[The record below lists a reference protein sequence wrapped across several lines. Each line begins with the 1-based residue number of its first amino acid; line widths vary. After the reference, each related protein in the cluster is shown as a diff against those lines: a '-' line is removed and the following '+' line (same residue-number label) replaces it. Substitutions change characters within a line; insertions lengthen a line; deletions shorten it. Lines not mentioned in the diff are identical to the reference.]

1 MSDELTQAPT
11 PSPPDQPATVP
22 PAPADIGFEIG
33 EEIARGGMGTIHRGR
48 DRALDREVAIK
59 ILQDRYPAGSIT
71 ARRFVDEARITGQLQ
86 HPGIPPIHHVGT
98 LPDGRPFLAMKL
110 VKGRT
115 LDEILK
121 ERDGTNKLAVFEAV
135 CQAVGY
141 AHAHKVI
148 HRDLKPANVMVGN
161 FSEVQVMDW
170 GLAKVLDRPEA
181 RMIAEDPNATTAL
194 GTAIRRSSDSTDD
207 VTQDGDVLGTPA
219 YMPPEQAIGAI
230 DDVDARSDVF
240 GLGAILCTILTGQPP
255 FVGGDAKST
264 RQLAAKGKL
273 DDAFAR
279 LDVCGADPE
288 WIALAKRCLSSEK
301 ADRPADAN
309 VVAAEAARL
318 RADAEERAKRAELER
333 ERARV
338 QAEELRK
345 RRRVQ
350 TALAAAVALLLFGA
364 GAVAWW
370 LDHQAEQRKAEAL
383 RRELEDQ
390 QRRTANAAAV
400 AALLERGEGA
410 LRRDDL
416 ETAALAIDQAKR
428 LAAEGGADE
437 HEQRLGR
444 LGADVTFLRD
454 LIAIDEYRWTPDRNT
469 GFMPARDLVIERFVV
484 ALSKLGLL
492 PRPDRSEAIAAR
504 LADSPLRDRVVD
516 IYDRMLWVNREAAV
530 AAVLAKVD
538 PSPYRDRFRAAIV
551 ADDKTT
557 LAAMIERPEFLD
569 QPAGFVGIAAWASPV
584 PEPIRRDIV
593 NRVVLRW
600 PNNPAVLV
608 NAGYLFPTNR
618 RTGADERLR
627 WFQAA
632 LAAHP
637 NNIYPLNGIGLA
649 LHHRGDYD
657 DAILYFRE
665 AIRQAPKNT
674 ISWNNLGISQR
685 ELGLY
690 DEARKSF
697 EESIRLDPTYANPR
711 RNLGTLAQK
720 TGDLVSARA
729 YFEDSLRHNPNYAI
743 AHVDLAIIDRAEG
756 HLERARERMANAL
769 KLEPELALAHMN
781 LGYICVDMR
790 DYDGALAAFRK
801 AADLDPANYSY
812 IAFRGYV
819 LLRRDGPAAAIDS
832 YKEAV
837 RVGPNNEQNWIALAN
852 AQRDS
857 GRLSDALA
865 TYREAIERY
874 PDNIHFHNNLGALL
888 RDAGQLD
895 EAMRCFQHAHRLNP
909 RAGIPIRNIGSIHLR
924 RNERDQGIAKFREAL
939 SVEPHYHQARLDLAY
954 QLRLQ
959 GKLDEATT
967 ETETVLRSSPGNTT
981 AWIDLGFTWKARQH
995 PDRALACF
1003 FEATRINTRYAP
1015 PWYNLGDLRQAQG
1028 DLLGAMRCFEQAIER
1043 DARHAAALNSLAWI
1057 LAAGPLEFR
1066 DAKRAIELAT
1076 RACEASR
1083 WNDPNHIDTL
1093 AVAHAATGDF
1103 AKAIELQNRA
1113 LDFPNIEMRGGPQMR
1128 KQRDLFQQGQ
1138 PYTEPT
1144 LQHARPELAPMPR
1157 EMMGR

>member
-1 MSDELTQAPT
+1 MSDDLTQAPT
-11 PSPPDQPATVP
+11 PSPSDAPATQS
-22 PAPADIGFEIG
+22 PAPADTGYEIG
-33 EEIARGGMGTIHRGR
+33 IEIARGGMGTIHRGR

-59 ILQDRYPAGSIT
+59 ILQDRYPSGSLT

-121 ERDGTNKLAVFEAV
+121 ERDGTNRLAVFEAV

-141 AHAHKVI
+141 AHAHRVI
-148 HRDLKPANVMVGN
+148 HRDLKPANVMVGS

-181 RMIAEDPNATTAL
+181 RIVAEDPNATTAL
-194 GTAIRRSSDSTDD
+194 GTAIRRSADSTDD

-240 GLGAILCTILTGQPP
+240 GLGAILCAILTGQPP

-264 RQLAAKGKL
+264 RQMAAKGKL

-279 LDVCGADPE
+279 LDRSGADPE

-350 TALAAAVALLLFGA
+350 AALAGAVALLLFAGGA
-364 GAVAWW
+364 FAWW

-383 RRELEDQ
+383 RKELEDQ
-390 QRRTANAAAV
+390 QRKSANAAAV

-428 LAAEGGADE
+428 LMAEGGAEE
-437 HEQRLGR
+437 HERRLGR
-444 LGADVTFLRD
+444 LGADVMFLRD
-454 LIAIDEYRWTPDRNT
+454 LIAIDEFRWTPDRDT
-469 GFMPARDLVIERFVV
+469 GFMPSKELVIERFVV

-492 PRPDRSEAIAAR
+492 PMPDRGEAISAR

-516 IYDRMLWVNREAAV
+516 IYERMLWVYREADV
-530 AAVLAKVD
+530 ATVLAKVD
-538 PSPYRDRFRAAIV
+538 PDPYRDRFRAAIV
-551 ADDKTT
+551 ANDSKAI
-557 LAAMIERPEFLD
+557 AAMIERPEFLE
-569 QPAGFVGIAAWASPV
+569 QPAGFVGLAAWASPV
-584 PEPIRRDIV
+584 PDTIRRDIV

-600 PNNPAVLV
+600 PNNPGVLV

-618 RTGADERLR
+618 RTGSDERLR

-665 AIRQAPKNT
+665 AIRQAPKNA

-685 ELGLY
+685 DLGRY

-697 EESIRLDPTYANPR
+697 EESIRLDPAYANAH
-711 RNLGTLAQK
+711 RNLGTIANK
-720 TGDLVSARA
+720 TGDLVRARIH
-729 YFEDSLRHNPNYAI
+729 FEDSLRINPKYAI
-743 AHVDLAIIDRAEG
+743 AHVDLALLDRAEG
-756 HLERARERMANAL
+756 HIERARERIVKAL
-769 KLEPELALAHMN
+769 EIEPELALAHMN
-781 LGYICVDMR
+781 LGHTCVDMC

-801 AADLDPANYSY
+801 AADLDPVSYSF

-832 YKEAV
+832 FKEAV
-837 RVGPNNEQNWIALAN
+837 RVGPNIDQNWISLAN

-857 GRLSDALA
+857 GRLPDAIA
-865 TYREAIERY
+865 TYREAIERH
-874 PDNIHFHNNLGALL
+874 PNNVHFHNNLGAML

-895 EAMRCFQHAHRLNP
+895 EAMRCFERAHQINP
-909 RAGIPIRNIGSIHLR
+909 RAGIPIRNIGTIHQR
-924 RNERDQGIAKFREAL
+924 RNERDKAIAKFREAMA
-939 SVEPHYHQARLDLAY
+939 VEPGYTQARMDLAY

-959 GKLDEATT
+959 GKLDEATA
-967 ETETVLRSSPGNTT
+967 ETEAAIQSDPRNVT
-981 AWIDLGFTWKARQH
+981 AWIDLGFCWKHQQFPEKAI
-995 PDRALACF
+995 ACF
-1003 FEATRINTRYAP
+1003 QEAIRLNPKYAP
-1015 PWYNLGDLRQAQG
+1015 PWYNMGDLRQAQG

-1043 DARHAAALNSLAWI
+1043 DPRHAAALNSLAWI
-1057 LAAGPLEFR
+1057 LAAGPIEFR
-1066 DAKRAIELAT
+1066 DGKRAIELAT

-1083 WNDPNHIDTL
+1083 WNDPNHVDTL

-1103 AKAIELQNRA
+1103 AKAIEVQDRA
-1113 LDFPNIEMRGGPQMR
+1113 LNFPNIEMRGGPQMR
-1128 KQRDLFQQGQ
+1128 KQRELFRQGQ
-1138 PYTEPT
+1138 PYTDPG
-1144 LQHARPELAPMPR
+1144 LAHRAREVAPVPR
-1157 EMMGR
+1157 AR

>member
-1 MSDELTQAPT
+1 MSDDLTQAPT
-11 PSPPDQPATVP
+11 PSPSDEPATKP
-22 PAPADIGFEIG
+22 SAPADTGYEIG
-33 EEIARGGMGTIHRGR
+33 VEIARGGMGTIHRGR

-59 ILQDRYPAGSIT
+59 ILQDHYPIGSST

-115 LDEILK
+115 LEEILK
-121 ERDGTNKLAVFEAV
+121 ERDGTNKLGVFEAV

-141 AHAHKVI
+141 AHAHRVI
-148 HRDLKPANVMVGN
+148 HRDLKPANVMVGS

-181 RMIAEDPNATTAL
+181 RMVAEDPNATTAL
-194 GTAIRRSSDSTDD
+194 GTAIRRSADSTDD

-230 DDVDARSDVF
+230 DDVDAQSDVF
-240 GLGAILCTILTGQPP
+240 GLGAILCAILTGQPP

-264 RQLAAKGKL
+264 RQMAAKGKL

-279 LDVCGADPE
+279 LDACGADPE

-309 VVAAEAARL
+309 VVAVEAARL

-350 TALAAAVALLLFGA
+350 AALAGAVALLLFAGGA
-364 GAVAWW
+364 FAWW

-390 QRRTANAAAV
+390 QRKSANAAAA

-428 LAAEGGADE
+428 LMAEGGADE
-437 HEQRLGR
+437 HERRLGR
-444 LGADVTFLRD
+444 LGADVMFLRD
-454 LIAIDEYRWTPDRNT
+454 LIAIDEYRWTPDRDT
-469 GFMPARDLVIERFVV
+469 GFMPAKELVIERFVV

-492 PRPDRSEAIAAR
+492 PMPDRGEAIAAR

-516 IYDRMLWVNREAAV
+516 IYERMLWVYREADV
-530 AAVLAKVD
+530 ATVLAKVD
-538 PSPYRDRFRAAIV
+538 PDPYRDRFRAAIV
-551 ADDKTT
+551 ANDSKSI
-557 LAAMIERPEFLD
+557 AAMIERPEFLE
-569 QPAGFVGIAAWASPV
+569 QPAGFVGLAAWASPV
-584 PEPIRRDIV
+584 PEAIRRDIV

-665 AIRQAPKNT
+665 AIRQAPKSA

-685 ELGLY
+685 DSFRF

-697 EESIRLDPTYANPR
+697 EESIRLDPTYANAH
-711 RNLGTLAQK
+711 RNLGTLEL
-720 TGDLVSARA
+720 GRHNNSAARRH
-729 YFEDSLRHNPNYAI
+729 FEDALRVNPKLAV
-743 AHVDLAIIDRAEG
+743 ALVDLANLDRAEG
-756 HLERARERMANAL
+756 QYERAVERLREAL
-769 KLEPELALAHMN
+769 RIEPDLPIAHYSLGQARLDAKDYNDAL
-781 LGYICVDMR
+781 DS
-790 DYDGALAAFRK
+790 FRTAVK
-801 AADLDPANYSY
+801 FDPVSYSLPGL
-812 IAFRGYV
+812 RGIV
-819 LLRRDGPAAAIDS
+819 LLRKDGPAAAIES
-832 YKEAV
+832 FREAT
-837 RVGPNNEQNWIALAN
+837 RIHPQHDLNWILLAN

-857 GRLSDALA
+857 GRLPDAIA
-865 TYREAIERY
+865 TYREATEPY
-874 PDNIHFHNNLGALL
+874 PLNIHFHNNLGMVL
-888 RDAGQLD
+888 RQAGQLD
-895 EAMRCFQHAHRLNP
+895 EALKCFERACQLNP
-909 RAGIPIRNIGSIHLR
+909 RAAIPIRNIGSIHLQR
-924 RNERDQGIAKFREAL
+924 KEKDQAIAKFREAIA
-939 SVEPHYHQARLDLAY
+939 VDPTYVDARLDIAY

-959 GKLDEATT
+959 GKLDEATA
-967 ETETVLRSSPGNTT
+967 ETETALRYNPGHVT
-981 AWIDLGFTWKARQH
+981 AWLDLGFCWKHRQQ

-1043 DARHAAALNSLAWI
+1043 DPGHATAINSLAWI
-1057 LAAGPLEFR
+1057 LAAGPVEFR

-1076 RACEASR
+1076 RACEVTS
-1083 WNDPNHIDTL
+1083 WNESNFIDTL
-1093 AVAHAATGDF
+1093 AVAHAAAGDF
-1103 AKAIELQNRA
+1103 AKAIEVQNRA
-1113 LDFPNIEMRGGPQMR
+1113 LNFPNIEMRGGPQMR
-1128 KQRDLFQQGQ
+1128 KQRELFQQGQ
-1138 PYTEPT
+1138 PYTEPGLAQRT
-1144 LQHARPELAPMPR
+1144 PELAPPPR
-1157 EMMGR
+1157 SR